1 MSALPFDEQMMQRA
15 IDLAYQGEGR
25 VEPNPMVG
33 AVLVDEMGTVVGEG
47 FHERH
52 GGPHAEVNAI
62 TNAGSQASGAALYVT
77 LEPCCHH
84 GKTGPC
90 TEAVIRAGIKKV
102 FVSVSDPAPHASGQG
117 IAQLQKA
124 GLDVETGVLAE
135 HGQQL
140 IRPFTKWMTTKLPY
154 VHAKWAMSLDGKIA
168 TRTRHS
174 QWISSSESR
183 EIVHR
188 LRARMDAVIVGAGTA
203 HDDDPLLTARP
214 PGPRVA
220 TRVVVTA
227 NANLA
232 VTSKLVRSIDQGPVL
247 LATSDK
253 VDLAKTQPL
262 VDAGVEVVQL
272 STVPNQNADDKQ
284 QVDLQALLQLLG
296 EREMTNV
303 LIEGGGQLL
312 GSCFDHSL
320 VDYVHLFIAP
330 KVIGG
335 ENALSPVAGTG
346 QERVPDVSQ
355 IANLQVEQIGTDVY
369 LHGSFSVDGF

>member
-1 MSALPFDEQMMQRA
+1 MSALTFDEQMMQRA
-15 IDLAYQGEGR
+15 IDLAYQGEGH

-33 AVLVDEMGTVVGEG
+33 AVLVDTAGTVIGEG

-62 TNAGSQASGAALYVT
+62 SNAGDQARGATIYVT

-90 TEAVIRAGIKKV
+90 TEAVIKAGIKKV
-102 FVSVSDPAPHASGQG
+102 VVSVTDPAPHASGQG

-124 GLDVETGVLAE
+124 GIDVATGVLAE
-135 HGQQL
+135 QGQQL
-140 IRPFTKWMTTKLPY
+140 IQPFAKWMTTKLPY

-168 TRTRHS
+168 THTRHS
-174 QWISSSESR
+174 QWISSPESR
-183 EIVHR
+183 EVVHR
-188 LRARMDAVIVGAGTA
+188 LRGRMDAIIVGAGTA

-220 TRVVVTA
+220 TRVVVSTHA
-227 NANLA
+227 SLS
-232 VTSKLVRSIDQGPVL
+232 VESKLVQSIDQGPVL
-247 LATSDK
+247 LATLDN

-262 VDAGVEVVQL
+262 IDAGVEVVQL
-272 STVPNQNADDKQ
+272 PLKTNQSADARQ

-296 EREMTNV
+296 ERDMTNV
-303 LIEGGGQLL
+303 FVEGGSQLL

-320 VDYVHLFIAP
+320 VDYVHLFVAP

-335 ENALSPVAGTG
+335 ESALSPVAGWG
-346 QERVPDVSQ
+346 VEFVPDTSQ
-355 IANLQVEQIGTDVY
+355 IANLHVEQTGTDVY
-369 LHGSFSVDGF
+369 LHGSFRVDGF